1 MEKFWTIESSL
12 KLYRSDGV
20 RCYHVPVTWLSAEK
34 NVAWIKLSPVVYFNP
49 VDFKQA
55 VNHHP
60 FSFKT
65 KTKNIVKLHHD
76 ESSAFEYLSYWGA
89 NLYLLRKN
97 AFFRVTQ
104 LILRFWKESAVSE
117 ETVQQYRHA
126 GKGLLIAYTLL

>member
-1 MEKFWTIESSL
+1 MEKFWTIESSWN
-12 KLYRSDGV
+12 LYRSDGV
-20 RCYHVPVTWLSAEK
+20 RCYHVPVTCLSAEK

-65 KTKNIVKLHHD
+65 KNKKHCETPPWWEQGIWIFK
-76 ESSAFEYLSYWGA
+76 
-89 NLYLLRKN
+89 LLRGKFIPTQKN

-104 LILRFWKESAVSE
+104 LILRFRKESAVSE

-126 GKGLLIAYTLL
+126 EKGLLIAYTLL

>member
-20 RCYHVPVTWLSAEK
+20 RCYHVPVTCLSAEK

-65 KTKNIVKLHHD
+65 KNIVKLHHD
-76 ESSAFEYLSYWGA
+76 ESRAFEYLSYWGA
-89 NLYLLRKN
+89 NLYLLRKTL
-97 AFFRVTQ
+97 FFEWQ
-104 LILRFWKESAVSE
+104 LILRFRKENAVSE

-126 GKGLLIAYTLL
+126 EKGLLIAYTLL